1 METLSEKIENAK
13 GKGED
18 TKAEQAMF
26 DKIGQQVK

>member
-13 GKGED
+13 TKGED

-26 DKIGQQVK
+26 DKI